1 MRVTD
6 RLRFN
11 SGRADMNR
19 LRSKSADLNKQI
31 TSGNRIN
38 KPSDDPFGALQ
49 AAGLDTH
56 KRLIAQYARNI
67 DSAKIQ
73 LSATDN
79 ALGQAVDAITSARTI
94 TLGVL
99 SATGDARSRSVM
111 ADNINQIKD
120 QLFNLANTRVGDT
133 YLFGGFQNTK
143 PPYVKN
149 ATTGQVSFIGDEGKM
164 QLEIGEKL
172 KIDTTLKGGS
182 AFGGFAGAANQDIFD
197 LFTRLENTMRSMDNL
212 NPLQGALSNPPVNI
226 LATDPVNLDVS
237 GNQILT
243 QVQLDQLTTVAQN
256 VRQSF
261 ISQAGVPVTGET
273 NPNVIDFEV
282 NKAVK
287 DLFQTFQAQKVDSL
301 LGELDGALNQVSDLQ
316 SLVGMKQVNVDNAE
330 STNSFLDGQ
339 VQTTLAGYREAD
351 AIKVISDMSLVENAF
366 QAAVNTT
373 SRVLQG
379 TSLLDFLR

>member
-11 SGRADMNR
+11 SGRADLNR
-19 LRSKSADLNKQI
+19 LRSKSSDLNKQI

-56 KRLIAQYARNI
+56 KRLIAQYSRNI

-73 LSATDN
+73 LSASDN

-143 PPYVKN
+143 PPYVKGAN
-149 ATTGQVSFIGDEGKM
+149 GQISFIGDEGKM

-212 NPLQGALSNPPVNI
+212 NPLQGALSNPPVN
-226 LATDPVNLDVS
+226 LLVTDPVNLDLS
-237 GNQILT
+237 GNPILT
-243 QVQLDQLTTVAQN
+243 QAQLDQLTATALT

-261 ISQAGVPVTGET
+261 VAQGGVPVTGET
-273 NPNVIDFEV
+273 NPLVIDFEV

-287 DLFQTFQAQKVDSL
+287 ALFNGFQAQKVDAL

-330 STNSFLDGQ
+330 ATNSFLEGQ

-351 AIKVISDMSLVENAF
+351 VVKVISDMSLVENAF

>member
-99 SATGDARSRSVM
+99 SATGDARSRRVM

-226 LATDPVNLDVS
+226 LATDPVNLDAS

>member
-11 SGRADMNR
+11 SGRSDINR
-19 LRSKSADLNKQI
+19 LRSKSSELYKQI
-31 TSGNRIN
+31 TSGNKIN

-49 AAGLDTH
+49 AAGLDSH
-56 KRLIAQYARNI
+56 KRLINQYARNI
-67 DSAKIQ
+67 DTAKIQ

-94 TLGVL
+94 SLGIL

-120 QLFNLANTRVGDT
+120 QLFNLGNTRVGDT
-133 YLFGGFQNTK
+133 YLFGGFQNSK
-143 PPYVKN
+143 PPYTKD
-149 ATTGQVSFIGDEGKM
+149 ATGNIVYVGDEGKM

-172 KIDTTLKGGS
+172 RLDTTLKGGA
-182 AFGGFAGAANQDIFD
+182 AFGGFAGASNLD
-197 LFTRLENTMRSMDNL
+197 LFKLFSTLETSIRTMDNL
-212 NPLQGALSNPPVNI
+212 NPLQGALSNPPVN
-226 LATDPVNLDVS
+226 LLVTDPLNLDAN

-243 QVQLDQLTTVAQN
+243 QAQLDQLTTIATN
-256 VRQSF
+256 TRQSF
-261 ISQAGVPVTGET
+261 VAQGGVPVTGET
-273 NPNVIDFEV
+273 NPVIIDAAV

-287 DLFQTFQAQKVDSL
+287 DVFLTIQSQKVDQFIRD
-301 LGELDGALNQVSDLQ
+301 LDTALNQVSDLQ
-316 SLVGMKQVNVDNAE
+316 SLVGMKMVNVDNAE
-330 STNSFLDGQ
+330 STNAYLDEQ
-339 VQTTLAGYREAD
+339 VQTTLANYREAD
-351 AIKVISDMSLVENAF
+351 VVKAISDMNLVENSF

-373 SRVLQG
+373 SRVIQG